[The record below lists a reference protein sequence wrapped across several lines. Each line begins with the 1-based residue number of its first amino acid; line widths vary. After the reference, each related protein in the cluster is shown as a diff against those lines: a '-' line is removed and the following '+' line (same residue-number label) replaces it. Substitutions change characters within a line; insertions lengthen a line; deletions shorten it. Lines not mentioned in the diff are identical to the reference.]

1 MLHGYGL
8 MAVKAIRAMCL
19 GFILALP
26 MGCAT
31 ANDEQDELPP
41 MRWDHRPEAS
51 IWTAHALTAIE
62 EHPASL
68 PDIIPADIATWCP
81 GYAEAAPSER
91 EAFWAGLMSALA
103 KHESTWNPSASGGG
117 GQWIGLLQIAPA
129 TARHYGCEA
138 TTTAA
143 LKDGASNL
151 SCAVRIAAV
160 QVRRDGMVAGGG
172 AKGMGRDWAPFRNGE
187 KRADMAAWT
196 RAQSYCQK
204 KSPTVFGGLSVPAS
218 ASPG

>member
-1 MLHGYGL
+1 MVVSGIK
-8 MAVKAIRAMCL
+8 AVCL
-19 GFILALP
+19 GLVLALP
-26 MGCAT
+26 MGCAD
-31 ANDEQDELPP
+31 ANGTKNDAKEDLPP
-41 MRWDHRPEAS
+41 MRWDHRPEAT
-51 IWTAHALTAIE
+51 IWTTKALAAIDGHAAN
-62 EHPASL
+62 L
-68 PDIIPADIATWCP
+68 PGIIPADIATWCP
-81 GYAEAAPSER
+81 GYAEAEEAER

-103 KHESTWNPSASGGG
+103 KHESTWNPRASGGG

-138 TTTAA
+138 TTTAE

-172 AKGMGRDWAPFRNGE
+172 AKGMGRDWAPFRSSS
-187 KRADMAAWT
+187 KRAEMAAWT

-204 KSPTVFGGLSVPAS
+204 KSPSVFGALSFSTKSGNAS
-218 ASPG
+218 